1 VYDDGD
7 TETVRLEADA
17 SKRRPDDVS
26 FRWLPDD
33 PAPLAAPAVMDVC
46 GAPAEEVPMRSP
58 GRSPSRG
65 IGSPAAARSPPSAR
79 GLGVASPRRTPARG
93 TASPAARP
101 LASPPAEA

>member
-1 VYDDGD
+1 
-7 TETVRLEADA
+7 VRLEADA
-17 SKRRPDDVS
+17 SKRRPDDVI

-33 PAPLAAPAVMDVC
+33 LPDPAPLAKVVDVC
-46 GAPAEEVPMRSP
+46 GAPAEEAPMRSP

-79 GLGVASPRRTPARG
+79 GVGVASPRRTPARG

-101 LASPPAEA
+101 LASPTAAA